1 MENIY
6 IISTIIAFLYL
17 LIKFAEMRM
26 INKET
31 KTIKEL
37 VTDSLIV
44 FISVI
49 CGNFVFV
56 QMQPLSEMILG
67 DGNWQINIF
76 QHQLKVGL

>member
-6 IISTIIAFLYL
+6 IISTIISFLYL

-26 INKET
+26 LNKET
-31 KTIKEL
+31 KSIKEL

-49 CGNFVFV
+49 CGNFVFL

-67 DGNWQINIF
+67 DGNAQAFTDKPNF
-76 QHQLKVGL
+76 

>member
-26 INKET
+26 LNKET
-31 KTIKEL
+31 KSIKEL

-49 CGNFVFV
+49 CGNFVFL

-67 DGNWQINIF
+67 DGNAQAFTDKPNF
-76 QHQLKVGL
+76 

>member
-67 DGNWQINIF
+67 DGNAQAFTDKPNF
-76 QHQLKVGL
+76 

>member
-26 INKET
+26 VNKET

-67 DGNWQINIF
+67 DGNAQAFTDNPNF
-76 QHQLKVGL
+76 